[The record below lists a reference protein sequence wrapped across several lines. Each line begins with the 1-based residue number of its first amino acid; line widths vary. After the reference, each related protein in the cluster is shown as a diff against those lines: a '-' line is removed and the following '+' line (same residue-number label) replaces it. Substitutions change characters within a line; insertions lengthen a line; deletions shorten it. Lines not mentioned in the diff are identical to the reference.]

1 MTVRELT
8 AQMVVEAKRLG
19 FSEATIW
26 RSWMP
31 GAGMVAKYYREQD
44 LYVYDPAVTDKFLQN
59 LESRY
64 VSGEV
69 SNNYLRQIRQI
80 ARRPNEFYLMGT
92 LRINAL
98 MVFLSGISISL
109 FAGATFFPLF
119 YLGGEERNGAFLSKN
134 EIIDTAFTAQCKLEL
149 IRTVI
154 ETLINMVEDN
164 RDIKTPEQAMN
175 FAYIQGTIDDFLH
188 FTHDGGHFATQTLD
202 SLQKRRCR

>member
-44 LYVYDPAVTDKFLQN
+44 LYVYDPAITDKFLQN

-119 YLGGEERNGAFLSKN
+119 YLGGEERNGAFLVISVLCAIGIVMGITTFINITFGPKMTTVQ
-134 EIIDTAFTAQCKLEL
+134 ILLGAMMMLVCSLTVFALSYPVTTAIF
-149 IRTVI
+149 
-154 ETLINMVEDN
+154 
-164 RDIKTPEQAMN
+164 
-175 FAYIQGTIDDFLH
+175 
-188 FTHDGGHFATQTLD
+188 
-202 SLQKRRCR
+202 KRKEY